1 MKNVDLIQI
10 TCQSVLCVNQ
20 AINLKMENVKRKVC
34 VLNSAFLKYLL
45 YFIYTSLLSLSLSL
59 SLSLPPSLPS
69 PTGGTSASTS
79 SCDTGCIIGIVLAI
93 LGAIILS
100 IVVVLVVY
108 AVYRYLSNPATKLAK
123 TGTEGLN
130 G

>member
-1 MKNVDLIQI
+1 MKNVVLTQMV
-10 TCQSVLCVNQ
+10 CKSVPGVKE
-20 AINLKMENVKRKVC
+20 AINFKMENVKVKVC
-34 VLNSAFLKYLL
+34 VLKY
-45 YFIYTSLLSLSLSL
+45 SLQHFHFYP
-59 SLSLPPSLPS
+59 PPSLS
-69 PTGGTSASTS
+69 PTATPGASSS

-100 IVVVLVVY
+100 VVVALVVY